1 MIVILRRINSYDT
14 AIGFKTKLCSDCFDD
29 DDDDERDDDV
39 VTAVPVTSIGG
50 MWSNDT
56 NMTMGPTTPI
66 DWYSVK
72 EDVSVVIVVVVF
84 VVMLV

>member
-1 MIVILRRINSYDT
+1 MW
-14 AIGFKTKLCSDCFDD
+14 SDCC

-72 EDVSVVIVVVVF
+72 EDVSVVIVIVF
-84 VVMLV
+84 VAFVVILVQPTCA

>member
-1 MIVILRRINSYDT
+1 MYNNT
-14 AIGFKTKLCSDCFDD
+14 IGFKNEAVWSDCCADD
-29 DDDDERDDDV
+29 DIDV
-39 VTAVPVTSIGG
+39 VAAVPVTSIGG

-72 EDVSVVIVVVVF
+72 EDVSVVSVIVIVVF
-84 VVMLV
+84 VVILVQPTTCA

>member
-1 MIVILRRINSYDT
+1 MW
-14 AIGFKTKLCSDCFDD
+14 SDCC
-29 DDDDERDDDV
+29 DDERDDDV

-72 EDVSVVIVVVVF
+72 EDVSIVIVIAGF